1 MEVSKTTRDIIHSVL
16 SRLFQAAFL
25 FEVVGEK
32 MNKEV
37 LESLLRQRDELAE
50 KIKKKQIK
58 FCEFYIATGFN
69 GAEAARLAG
78 YSEKS
83 ARQIAS
89 KLLTNVDIAAYTRVL
104 QKIAVEK
111 SGLNADL
118 ITLERLDILRKCKGG
133 EPVKEWDYEKHEY
146 VEKGVYKMDAKNA
159 LKALDALDKTV
170 TKAEGRKTGDI
181 LIKFESSE
189 GEKWSG

>member
-1 MEVSKTTRDIIHSVL
+1 
-16 SRLFQAAFL
+16 
-25 FEVVGEK
+25 

-50 KIKKKQIK
+50 KITKKQIK

-89 KLLTNVDIAAYTRVL
+89 KLLTNVNVAAYTRVL

-111 SGLNADL
+111 SGLSADL

-146 VEKGVYKMDAKNA
+146 VENGVYKMDAKNA

-170 TKAEGRKTGDI
+170 KGAESQNTGDV
-181 LIKFESSE
+181 LIRFENE
-189 GEKWSG
+189 QGKNWGG

>member
-1 MEVSKTTRDIIHSVL
+1 
-16 SRLFQAAFL
+16 
-25 FEVVGEK
+25 

-37 LESLLRQRDELAE
+37 LQSLLRQRDELAE
-50 KIKKKQIK
+50 KLSKKQIK
-58 FCEFYIATGFN
+58 FCEFYITTGFN

-89 KLLTNVDIAAYTRVL
+89 KMLTNVDIAAYTRVL
-104 QKIAVEK
+104 QQIAVEE
-111 SGLNADL
+111 SGLSADL

-133 EPVKEWDYEKHEY
+133 EPVKEWDYDEHKY

-159 LKALDALDKTV
+159 LKALDALEKTV
-170 TKAEGRKTGDI
+170 KGAEAQNTGEV
-181 LIKFESSE
+181 LIKFESAQ
-189 GEKWSG
+189 GEKWGG